1 MIVFYLNR
9 KFKIVLILL
18 KITTAV
24 FFYSLLNYIEVK
36 KISLKTKVYLIVIYK
51 LLVWISLVFCSL
63 TALHR
68 SIKRSVFC

>member
-51 LLVWISLVFCSL
+51 LLVWISLVFVVL
-63 TALHR
+63 QRYIEA
-68 SIKRSVFC
+68 